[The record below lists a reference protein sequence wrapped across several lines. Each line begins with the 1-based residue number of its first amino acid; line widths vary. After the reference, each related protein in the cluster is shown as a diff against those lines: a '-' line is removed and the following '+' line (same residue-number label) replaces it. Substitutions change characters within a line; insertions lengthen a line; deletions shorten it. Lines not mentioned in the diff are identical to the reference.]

1 MEVFQFEKLL
11 QYIEGLLETQEK
23 RMCASFPEGNAAKW
37 VNTCQMSRQKGSHRE
52 FSLKWRCRAK
62 SMGFSLLF
70 LSSLL
75 KRRSQIQNG
84 LIQREDKMRE
94 EFFEDILKIAH
105 QKSGKDF
112 LEDVSPKICRIGCSI
127 FTLFLN

>member
-37 VNTCQMSRQKGSHRE
+37 VNTCQMSRQKGSQRE
-52 FSLKWRCRAK
+52 RSLKWRCRAK

-70 LSSLL
+70 FEKIIYSLL
-75 KRRSQIQNG
+75 KSRSQIQNG
-84 LIQREDKMRE
+84 LIQRENKMGTERNFSE
-94 EFFEDILKIAH
+94 MSQPKYRGLFSRHRTMSCQKYDED
-105 QKSGKDF
+105 F
-112 LEDVSPKICRIGCSI
+112 
-127 FTLFLN
+127 

>member
-52 FSLKWRCRAK
+52 FSLKWRCRAE
-62 SMGFSLLF
+62 SMGFSLPF
-70 LSSLL
+70 LSALL

-84 LIQREDKMRE
+84 FIQREDKMGTERSFSE
-94 EFFEDILKIAH
+94 MSHQKCEIVLKISH
-105 QKSGKDF
+105 RK
-112 LEDVSPKICRIGCSI
+112 
-127 FTLFLN
+127 N

>member
-11 QYIEGLLETQEK
+11 QYDEGLLETREK

-37 VNTCQMSRQKGSHRE
+37 VNTCQMSRQKGSQRE
-52 FSLKWRCRAK
+52 CSLKWRCTAK
-62 SMGFSLLF
+62 SMEFSLLF

-105 QKSGKDF
+105 QKCGKDF
-112 LEDVSPKICRIGCSI
+112 LEDVSPKICRI
-127 FTLFLN
+127 FF

>member
-84 LIQREDKMRE
+84 LIQREDKMSTMRIFLTMSCKKYDE
-94 EFFEDILKIAH
+94 E
-105 QKSGKDF
+105 F
-112 LEDVSPKICRIGCSI
+112 LEDVSPKK
-127 FTLFLN
+127 

>member
-11 QYIEGLLETQEK
+11 QYDEGLLETQEK

-37 VNTCQMSRQKGSHRE
+37 VNTCQMSRQKGSQRE
-52 FSLKWRCRAK
+52 CSLKWRCTAK
-62 SMGFSLLF
+62 SMEFSLLF

-105 QKSGKDF
+105 QKCGKDF
-112 LEDVSPKICRIGCSI
+112 LEDVSPKICRI
-127 FTLFLN
+127 FF

>member
-37 VNTCQMSRQKGSHRE
+37 VNTCQMSRQKGSQRE
-52 FSLKWRCRAK
+52 CSLKWRCRAK
-62 SMGFSLLF
+62 SMGFSLPF
-70 LSSLL
+70 LSALL

-84 LIQREDKMRE
+84 LIQREDKMGTERSFSE
-94 EFFEDILKIAH
+94 MSH
-105 QKSGKDF
+105 QKCEEIVLKMSHQK
-112 LEDVSPKICRIGCSI
+112 
-127 FTLFLN
+127 

>member
-11 QYIEGLLETQEK
+11 QYDEGLLETQEK

-62 SMGFSLLF
+62 SMGFSLFFFKKMISVLR
-70 LSSLL
+70 

-84 LIQREDKMRE
+84 PIQK
-94 EFFEDILKIAH
+94 
-105 QKSGKDF
+105 
-112 LEDVSPKICRIGCSI
+112 
-127 FTLFLN
+127 